1 MPLYAQV
8 LSYPQMRL
16 LAVILALSCVH
27 GIIGY
32 TPMVPG
38 SEVAPRTATDRRSFL
53 TSAVATTVAAPALA
67 ADTATAQQRSSLEA
81 RSAENISTFPDYGM
95 DGSDIFY
102 PPWFLGSYK
111 AVSTTKQV
119 FAPCGTDLFT
129 GGKAAYDNVIETE
142 VQKGDALEY
151 RARFIQQ
158 LADGEN
164 SYVAADREYNARE
177 IAKAAMGGYSM
188 VDVPVATPNQ
198 FSCTLGGNEQSSF
211 VNVDITTLK
220 RKAEV
225 IDERKFACSEL
236 VRQIVSN
243 PDRGLTR
250 TRPWRLCLRRTLR
263 LYRSTRR
270 SRTGGLSAARGQL
283 RTLSRPRAT
292 PLRSRSGRCRKDAQW
307 TLGTT
312 TSHISNC
319 DQLINDFTT
328 GRQIELYVIKLSTFD
343 WLMLDVISLHRQ

>member
-16 LAVILALSCVH
+16 LAVILALSCVQ

-81 RSAENISTFPDYGM
+81 RSAENIATFPDYGM

-151 RARFIQQ
+151 KARFIQQ
-158 LADGEN
+158 LADGET

-236 VRQIVSN
+236 VRQIVSQ
-243 PDRGLTR
+243 PG
-250 TRPWRLCLRRTLR
+250 
-263 LYRSTRR
+263 
-270 SRTGGLSAARGQL
+270 SRTNPNAPLAPLSAKDIETISIYEKVSDGRIECSQ
-283 RTLSRPRAT
+283 RTATYLVPSQSDPMAFKKWQMSQGRAVDV
-292 PLRSRSGRCRKDAQW
+292 RYYDVA
-307 TLGTT
+307 
-312 TSHISNC
+312 
-319 DQLINDFTT
+319 
-328 GRQIELYVIKLSTFD
+328 YIKL
-343 WLMLDVISLHRQ
+343 

>member
-1 MPLYAQV
+1 MRPTHVLEPEGVPIKTEEIETEDEDNLTMDQPSVQMP
-8 LSYPQMRL
+8 P
-16 LAVILALSCVH
+16 C
-27 GIIGY
+27 
-32 TPMVPG
+32 P
-38 SEVAPRTATDRRSFL
+38 
-53 TSAVATTVAAPALA
+53 
-67 ADTATAQQRSSLEA
+67 SLEA
-81 RSAENISTFPDYGM
+81 RSAENIATFPDYGM

-151 RARFIQQ
+151 RARFIEQ
-158 LADGEN
+158 LADGDT
-164 SYVAADREYNARE
+164 SYVAADREYNGRE
-177 IAKAAMGGYSM
+177 IAKAALGGYSM

-236 VRQIVSN
+236 VRQIVSQ
-243 PDRGLTR
+243 PG
-250 TRPWRLCLRRTLR
+250 
-263 LYRSTRR
+263 
-270 SRTGGLSAARGQL
+270 SRTNPNAPLAPLSAKDIETISIYEKVSDGRIECSQ
-283 RTLSRPRAT
+283 RTATYLVPSQSDPMAFKKWQMSQGRAVDV
-292 PLRSRSGRCRKDAQW
+292 RYYDVA
-307 TLGTT
+307 
-312 TSHISNC
+312 
-319 DQLINDFTT
+319 
-328 GRQIELYVIKLSTFD
+328 YIKL
-343 WLMLDVISLHRQ
+343 

>member
-16 LAVILALSCVH
+16 LAVILALSCVQ

-81 RSAENISTFPDYGM
+81 RSAENIATFPDYGM

-236 VRQIVSN
+236 VRQIVSQ
-243 PDRGLTR
+243 PG
-250 TRPWRLCLRRTLR
+250 
-263 LYRSTRR
+263 
-270 SRTGGLSAARGQL
+270 SRTNPNAPLAPLSAKDIETISIYEKVSDGRIECSQ
-283 RTLSRPRAT
+283 RTATYLVPSQSDPIAFKKWQMSQGRAVDV
-292 PLRSRSGRCRKDAQW
+292 RYYDVA
-307 TLGTT
+307 
-312 TSHISNC
+312 
-319 DQLINDFTT
+319 
-328 GRQIELYVIKLSTFD
+328 YIKL
-343 WLMLDVISLHRQ
+343 